1 MENMTY
7 WNENESKTESLRETE
22 STKPEQPACKS
33 KKPRK
38 KRTAVLAKRIAL
50 CLLSLLCSVLIF
62 AFAGMAIICYGP
74 SEAARDLFVV
84 SVMETSAAKFLAH
97 LYFSEEEVEAILA
110 NNAVKETQEITDEAL
125 VTIPQPEDAQALDL
139 NGLEIVDVKGNTF
152 KGKMMIVNDPSRVY
166 VATPPRFGANV
177 AGMRVSEMVERD
189 GAIAGVNAG
198 GFADEGGMGLGGQPL
213 GIVIK
218 ESELVYGSPSTSS
231 TVIGFDE
238 ENRLIVGQMTGEQAL
253 ERRLRDAVSFGPV
266 LVVNG
271 EPAEVNGTGGG
282 LNPRTAIGQRKDG
295 AVLILVVDGRQ
306 AHSIGATYN
315 DLVDV
320 MLQFGAINA
329 ANLDGGSSSLMIYE
343 NEIITTCASL
353 YGPRKLPT
361 AILVK

>member
-7 WNENESKTESLRETE
+7 WNEEEQEERETRQE
-22 STKPEQPACKS
+22 AEQTETEKPVQKS
-33 KKPRK
+33 VEKKK
-38 KRTAVLAKRIAL
+38 SNAAVLAQRIGL
-50 CLLSLLCSVLIF
+50 CVLSLLVSVVIF
-62 AFAGMAIICYGP
+62 AFSGMAIICYGP

-110 NNAVKETQEITDEAL
+110 DNAVQETQEVTDEAL
-125 VTIPQPEDAQALDL
+125 VEMPQEDAQDFDL
-139 NGLEIVDVKGNTF
+139 NGLEIVDVKGSTF

-166 VATPPRFGANV
+166 VAAPPSFGADV
-177 AGMRVSEMVERD
+177 AGMRVAEMVERD

-213 GIVIK
+213 GIVIQGG
-218 ESELVYGSPSTSS
+218 ELVYGSRSASS
-231 TVIGFDE
+231 SVIGFDA

-253 ERRLRDAVSFGPV
+253 ERGLRDAVSFGPV

-295 AVLILVVDGRQ
+295 AVLILVIDGRQ

-353 YGPRKLPT
+353 YGPRKVPT